1 MNIPTD
7 LVLAMRMQGLPNS
20 QIIQALQRDSYT
32 SQQIA
37 DAMAQAD
44 IKYNVEP
51 VPSGNSDGGYDEP
64 QYPQNYGQ
72 QSSGEGGGEMPIAME
87 SLQALVEA
95 VIEEKWQDLIKNV
108 SRIVDWKEK
117 TDMRLAAIEQQIAN
131 LKDSFDKLHSSILE
145 KIGDYDK
152 TMVSVGTDLRAM
164 EKVFSKIL
172 PGFMENVSELSRV
185 TEDLKGLKKTK

>member
-1 MNIPTD
+1 MAIPTD
-7 LVLAMRMQGLPNS
+7 MVLGMRARGFSNP
-20 QIIQALQRDSYT
+20 QIIQSLQRSNYS

-44 IKYNVEP
+44 IKYNVEAMP
-51 VPSGNSDGGYDEP
+51 QESASPEQGYG
-64 QYPQNYGQ
+64 YPETPEYAPAEEAAQPI
-72 QSSGEGGGEMPIAME
+72 EMG

-108 SRIVDWKEK
+108 SRIADWKEK
-117 TDMRLAAIEQQIAN
+117 TDQRLAAMEQQIAS
-131 LKDSFDKLHSSILE
+131 LKDSFDKLQSSIIE

-152 TMVSVGTDLRAM
+152 TMTGVGTDLKAM

-185 TEDLKGLKKTK
+185 TEELKGIKKTK

>member
-1 MNIPTD
+1 MAIPTD
-7 LVLAMRMQGLPNS
+7 LVLSMRGRGFSNS
-20 QIIQALQRDSYT
+20 QIIQALQRDAYT

-51 VPSGNSDGGYDEP
+51 MAQEAPPSEGAEGSYAG
-64 QYPQNYGQ
+64 YGQ
-72 QSSGEGGGEMPIAME
+72 AYAGGEDTSAVMN
-87 SLQALVEA
+87 SLQALVET

-117 TDMRLAAIEQQIAN
+117 TEQRLASMDQQIEDI
-131 LKDSFDKLHSSILE
+131 KSMMDKLHTSILE
-145 KIGDYDK
+145 KIGEYDK
-152 TMVSVGTDLRAM
+152 TMTDVGTDLKAM

-185 TEDLKGLKKTK
+185 TEDLKGLKKAAK

>member
-7 LVLAMRMQGLPNS
+7 IVLGMRGQGLSNP
-20 QIIQALQRDSYT
+20 QIIQSLQRSGYS

-44 IKYNVEP
+44 IKYNVEQMP
-51 VPSGNSDGGYDEP
+51 QDASADTGYG
-64 QYPQNYGQ
+64 QYAETDYGQ
-72 QSSGEGGGEMPIAME
+72 QPSGGEPQNQIEMG

-108 SRIVDWKEK
+108 SRIAEWKEK
-117 TDMRLAAIEQQIAN
+117 TDQRLTVMEQQIADI
-131 LKDSFDKLHSSILE
+131 KSAMDRLHSSLLE
-145 KIGDYDK
+145 KIGEYDK
-152 TMVSVGTDLRAM
+152 TMTDVGTDLKAM

-172 PGFMENVSELSRV
+172 PGFIENVSELSRI
-185 TEDLKGLKKTK
+185 TDDLKGIKKAK